1 MTIATILA
9 YLEGTGTG
17 ASALS
22 AAVTL
27 GRRYAA
33 RVNLLHVEPDPATVV
48 PVVGEGMSG
57 AAVQQI
63 VESLAADAEAR
74 SKTAREVFE
83 TYLGQEKLPVVDP
96 DDPVTPGEFEV
107 SYRQVVGE
115 EDTLVLQYGRLADI
129 IVMARPKDEGEAETS
144 AAFDAALFDSGRPVL
159 LTPAEPVAKIGES
172 VAVAWN
178 HAREATRAVAAAMP
192 ILRQAEKVFV
202 LTARE
207 GDSGPAPSELAGYL
221 AGHGITA
228 KTWAFMPMSGSIGDD
243 ILAEARDAGADLLV
257 MGAYGHSRLRELV
270 LGGAT
275 RGVLSRGEIP
285 VLLVH

>member
-1 MTIATILA
+1 MTIAHILA
-9 YLEGTGTG
+9 LMEGTGTG
-17 ASALS
+17 ASALK

-27 GRRYAA
+27 GRRFSA
-33 RVNLLHVEPDPATVV
+33 RVDLLHVAPDPATVV

-63 VESLAADAEAR
+63 VDSIRAEAEGR
-74 SKTAREVFE
+74 SKTARGVFE
-83 TYLGQEKLPVVDP
+83 SCRDAESLPVVGA
-96 DDPVTPGEFEV
+96 DDAIAPGTFQV
-107 SYRQVVGE
+107 SYREVVGE
-115 EDTLVLQYGRLADI
+115 EDTVVLQYGRLSDL
-129 IVMARPKDEGEAETS
+129 IVMARPKEEGEAESS

-159 LTPAEPVAKIGES
+159 LTPAKPVSGIGKT

-178 HAREATRAVAAAMP
+178 RSREATRAVAAAMP
-192 ILRQAEKVFV
+192 LLREAEKVVV

-207 GDSGPAPSELAGYL
+207 SETGPAPSELAGYL
-221 AGHGITA
+221 AGHGIAA
-228 KTWAFMPMSGSIGDD
+228 KTWAFLPVSRSIGDD
-243 ILAEARDAGADLLV
+243 LLSEAADAGADLLV

-275 RGVLSRGEIP
+275 REVLSRGAIP

>member
-9 YLEGTGTG
+9 LLEGTGTG
-17 ASALS
+17 PSALS

-27 GRRYAA
+27 GRRFSA
-33 RVNLLHVEPDPATVV
+33 RVDLLHVTPDPAKVV

-63 VESLAADAEAR
+63 VDSLSAEAETR

-83 TYLGQEKLPVVDP
+83 THRDTEKLPVVEP
-96 DDPVTPGEFEV
+96 DAPKTPGTFEV
-107 SYRQVVGE
+107 SYREVIGE
-115 EDTLVLQYGRLADI
+115 EDAAVLQYGRLADI
-129 IVMARPKDEGEAETS
+129 IVMARPKEDGDAETS

-159 LTPAEPVAKIGES
+159 LTPAEAVASIGQT

-178 HAREATRAVAAAMP
+178 RSREATRAVAAAIP
-192 ILRQAEKVFV
+192 ILRQAEKVVV
-202 LTARE
+202 LSARE
-207 GDSGPAPSELAGYL
+207 GDGGPAPSELAGYL
-221 AGHGITA
+221 AGHGIAA
-228 KTWAFMPMSGSIGDD
+228 KTWAFMPVSGSIGDD
-243 ILAEARDAGADLLV
+243 LLAEAADAGADLLV

-275 RGVLSRGEIP
+275 RGVLSRGAIP

>member
-1 MTIATILA
+1 MSIASILA
-9 YLEGTGTG
+9 FLEGTGTG

-27 GRRYAA
+27 GRRFSA
-33 RVNLLHVEPDPATVV
+33 RVDLLHVEPDPAAMV

-57 AAVQQI
+57 SAVQQI
-63 VESLAADAEAR
+63 VDSLAADAETR
-74 SKTAREVFE
+74 SKTARQVFE
-83 TYLGQEKLPVVDP
+83 TYLGKEKLPVVEP
-96 DDPVTPGEFEV
+96 DDPVKPGEFQV

-115 EDTLVLQYGRLADI
+115 EDTLVLQYGRLADL
-129 IVMARPKDEGEAETS
+129 IVMARPKEEGDAETS

-159 LTPAEPVAKIGES
+159 LTPAEPAATVGER

-178 HAREATRAVAAAMP
+178 HSREATRAVAAAMP
-192 ILRQAEKVFV
+192 ILRGAQKVFV

-207 GDSGPAPSELAGYL
+207 GEGGPAPSELAGYL

-243 ILAEARDAGADLLV
+243 ILAEAKDAGADLLV

-275 RGVLSRGEIP
+275 RGVLSRGAIP